1 MYGGYGRRE
10 FGRHERSGM
19 RVRFIGPFLLL
30 ALYKA
35 PSYGYE
41 LMDKLKEFGFESYLP
56 DQTAIYKMLRN
67 MEEKGY
73 ISSRWDTQGSG
84 PARHIYE
91 ITSDGVELLDAL
103 SFEIKDNIQI
113 YEKFINVFEQLK
125 KADEN
130 SN

>member
-1 MYGGYGRRE
+1 MHGYGHG
-10 FGRHERSGM
+10 FNKHARSGM

-30 ALYKA
+30 ALYKE

-56 DQTAIYKMLRN
+56 DQTAIYKMLKN

-84 PARHIYE
+84 PARHVYE
-91 ITSDGVELLDAL
+91 ITSDGIELLNSL
-103 SFEIKDNIQI
+103 SMEIKDNIQI
-113 YEKFINVFEQLK
+113 YEKFISAFEQLK
-125 KADEN
+125 QADEKN
-130 SN
+130 N